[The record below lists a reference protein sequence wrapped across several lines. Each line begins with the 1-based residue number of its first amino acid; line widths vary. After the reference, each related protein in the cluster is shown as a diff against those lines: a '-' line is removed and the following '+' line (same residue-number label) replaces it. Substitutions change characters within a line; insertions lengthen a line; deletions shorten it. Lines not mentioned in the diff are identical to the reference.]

1 MRQCLLTMFAIIFA
15 TSVSAS
21 EIHFPKNGKNPFPK
35 EVTKA
40 PAWPT
45 DQLGLIYPEGYPA

>member
-21 EIHFPKNGKNPFPK
+21 EIHFPKNGKYPFPK